1 MPKPRTARGVSSSR
15 FYCMLDKLGADERT
29 AFVLRQAEGL
39 SLQEIADVTGSS
51 LATVKR
57 RIRRACDV
65 IERLARAEPDFA
77 EYLGRTGGDD
87 GT

>member
-1 MPKPRTARGVSSSR
+1 
-15 FYCMLDKLGADERT
+15 MLDKLGADERT
-29 AFVLRQAEGL
+29 AFVLRQVEGL

-65 IERLARAEPDFA
+65 IERLARAEPEFA
-77 EYLGRTGGDD
+77 EYLGRAGADD